1 MRQNGF
7 LFLSVLSPLL
17 LQSPCNPEIQFY
29 LNSYDN
35 KESVLSYIRGLK
47 YPGGYEAIL
56 GATLEEVADSLL
68 GQDAGGRAEEGVP
81 QVLVVISAGKST
93 DDVSQGER
101 ALKLASVYTFG
112 IAVGD
117 SATAQLEAIATD
129 KSFVLSAPDARTVAS
144 IGLTNTAIHYG
155 VTQRT
160 PCDST
165 ISQKIFKQFLV
176 FNSHSL
182 FFKSFKV
189 TEKPGPSGGER
200 DVAFLIDGS
209 DDVRSDFP
217 YIRDFISK
225 VIDPLDIGFDKVRVS
240 VVQHSERP
248 SPNFYLNTYQ
258 TKDEVLRAVSGLTLA
273 GGRSLN
279 TGAALTFMKN
289 TILSPANGG
298 RASKNVPQFLIV
310 LTGGRSR
317 DSVREPAVALKTEG
331 VVPFGVGV
339 KNADPKQIE
348 DISHNPSFA
357 FNVKEFSQ
365 LSTVQERLNN
375 YVNIPDQVLKIILDI
390 GKKILAVCV
399 AVVFCMLAKA
409 AVCVSG
415 LFFGYC
421 AILCF

>member
-1 MRQNGF
+1 M
-7 LFLSVLSPLL
+7 
-17 LQSPCNPEIQFY
+17 
-29 LNSYDN
+29 
-35 KESVLSYIRGLK
+35 
-47 YPGGYEAIL
+47 
-56 GATLEEVADSLL
+56 
-68 GQDAGGRAEEGVP
+68 
-81 QVLVVISAGKST
+81 
-93 DDVSQGER
+93 
-101 ALKLASVYTFG
+101 
-112 IAVGD
+112 
-117 SATAQLEAIATD
+117 
-129 KSFVLSAPDARTVAS
+129 
-144 IGLTNTAIHYG
+144 
-155 VTQRT
+155 
-160 PCDST
+160 
-165 ISQKIFKQFLV
+165 
-176 FNSHSL
+176 
-182 FFKSFKV
+182 
-189 TEKPGPSGGER
+189 
-200 DVAFLIDGS
+200 IDGS

-289 TILSPANGG
+289 TVLSPANGG

-310 LTGGRSR
+310 LTGGRSK